1 MRKTVKN
8 KVNLV
13 RKKKSI
19 KNQKKMRSM
28 KTRKRMLK
36 GKGKD
41 INIYKPKTILDMED
55 KVTLSQKGL
64 NPKAKVF
71 IPNTR
76 KIKNTESI
84 LDMEDKV
91 TLSQKGL
98 NPNAKV
104 FVSKKGLNPNAK
116 VFVPKTRKA
125 KKFVGGYTNP
135 SDVDSVRL
143 SLRSKL
149 PGVLANR
156 IAVQG
161 REQPRLPSNLVNE
174 LVPAATNIQSKY
186 SKYADQLQFNRDS
199 LKRAKARF
207 PERFLPG
214 ALPFPVR
221 QSGYNWMPK
230 GEIDD
235 SGNPVYPGEDRFAR
249 EYK

>member
-55 KVTLSQKGL
+55 KVTLSQ
-64 NPKAKVF
+64 
-71 IPNTR
+71 
-76 KIKNTESI
+76 
-84 LDMEDKV
+84 
-91 TLSQKGL
+91 
-98 NPNAKV
+98 
-104 FVSKKGLNPNAK
+104 KGLNPNAK